1 VANRVQ
7 NKIRFKIFYRWF
19 DGYFTSLETSY
30 YNYTRGLK
38 KKVIRSLLFEQ
49 RKSRLKIGKAL
60 VRLSQNT
67 MYKVWLALLRHLN

>member
-1 VANRVQ
+1 M
-7 NKIRFKIFYRWF
+7 
-19 DGYFTSLETSY
+19 ETSY

-38 KKVIRSLLFEQ
+38 KKVIRSLLFER

-60 VRLSQNT
+60 VKLNQNT